1 MEKTALKTYLSDK
14 YQGWDSFCE
23 TIVIPIFG
31 KDDYVDKR
39 KKEVLDMK
47 PERRLLADAT
57 GIRSVK
63 FCAQTYVSGE
73 PLQFFDITVSDKVMM
88 ERNRVNVQKIIRS
101 VMDQYSSAFMIF
113 HYDDESRW
121 EWRFSFCYKSENED
135 ESTDRKRYTFLLG
148 PGQSC
153 RTAAENFMKL
163 IDKRQKEDEVE
174 ISDIIHAF
182 DIEALSDE
190 FFDKYSEY
198 YADFVEYVT
207 GKRIELVNGEW
218 KEVVKGEPHPQM
230 YADFGCNDKA
240 VRDYIKRT
248 LGRIVFL
255 HFLQKKGWMGVEPG
269 KEWGTGD
276 AQFMKHLYEAA
287 SEDQKD
293 DFLDSVLEPLFDKA
307 LDTIPDNDEWIFD
320 TGVKALPNGG
330 KLRFPYM
337 NGGLFERDAYDRI
350 PTKFPRKMFAN
361 FLEFLY
367 EYNFT
372 IDENDPDDA
381 EVGVDPEMLG
391 QIFENLLEDNKYK
404 GAYYTRKEVVQ
415 YMAKEAL
422 IAYLQKGTDDKEESD
437 AIRQFVTRHEICD
450 KLPNDICQRLQRVKV
465 CDPAI
470 GSGAYPM
477 GVLKEIYR
485 CRHAIEN
492 FSAEC
497 NADVKRHI
505 IQQNIYGVDI
515 ERGAVEIARLRFWLS
530 LVVDELSPKALPN
543 LDYKIVTG
551 NSLLTTFD
559 GHYVNVN
566 VKESHLNAA
575 AISVKK
581 HQLVELKNRYFMLN
595 GQQKYQCEI
604 DIKRIILDIVEMQLC
619 FERLSKTLKS
629 YQTGSLFGENH
640 DLSSLK
646 EEEIARAI
654 MPEQQE
660 LIDNVHLLR
669 NMLNDMNRPLKE
681 RAQIT
686 IPFFDWNIMFS
697 EIFQEGGFDI
707 VLGNPPYISAPNQLL
722 EPMLIQQREDIKQC
736 GKYNTLNEK
745 WDIYVPFMELG
756 IQLLKPNGTFTMIV
770 PYPLTNQKYG
780 KKLRQFFC
788 EQNNVIS
795 VVDAKG
801 YKLFKNATVENC
813 IPLIRK
819 GNHTQSSTIAHYHE
833 DRSITRDYELP
844 ISKLI
849 QDYRTYVWNLTQEE
863 RKANKYEGMH
873 VLGDFCYI
881 SVGMVVHADEKI
893 AKGEFVK
900 EDLISDVKD
909 EIHSREYIEAKDID
923 KYTIKRTRFLEWGT
937 ERCPSKLR
945 RPTFQELYIHPR
957 IILNCLGRINCTIDT
972 EVHYLHNHSIYCAVP
987 WKSLRGVDNKSIT
1000 SSIKKFC
1007 KNQPRE
1013 NLENYSCEVDLYYL
1027 LGILNSAKADEL
1039 LADQRGGDY
1048 HIYPEHIRNIP
1059 IPIASKEAQKQIG
1072 NLAKQIMEQKSTSP
1086 SADTSAL
1093 ELEIDRLV
1101 YQLYGLT
1108 EEEIK
1113 IVEQS

>member
-1 MEKTALKTYLSDK
+1 MEKTALKKYLSDK

-450 KLPNDICQRLQRVKV
+450 KLPNDISQRLQRVKV

-722 EPMLIQQREDIKQC
+722 EPMLTQQREDIKQC

-844 ISKLI
+844 VAQLI
-849 QDYRTYVWNLTQEE
+849 QDSKTYVWNLTQEE

-881 SVGMVVHADEKI
+881 SKGMVVNAHENT
-893 AKGEFVK
+893 AKGAFKK
-900 EDLISDVKD
+900 EDLISNSYDD
-909 EIHSREYIEAKDID
+909 IHCRTYLEAKDIER
-923 KYTIKRTRFLEWGT
+923 YNVKRVRYLEWNT
-937 ERCPSKLR
+937 MRCPDALS
-945 RPTFQELYIHPR
+945 RPTFRELYDYPR
-957 IILNCLGRINCTIDT
+957 IILNCLGRINCTIDIDC
-972 EVHYLHNHSIYCAVP
+972 HYLHNHSIYCAVP
-987 WKSLRGVDNKSIT
+987 WKSLQRVDNKSIT
-1000 SSIKKFC
+1000 SSIKKYC

-1059 IPIASKEAQKQIG
+1059 IPIASKEVQKQIG
-1072 NLAKQIMEQKSTSP
+1072 NLAKQIMEQKSISP

-1093 ELEIDRLV
+1093 ELEVDRLV
-1101 YQLYGLT
+1101 YQLYNMT
-1108 EEEIK
+1108 EELK
-1113 IVEQS
+1113 F

>member
-1 MEKTALKTYLSDK
+1 MEKTALKAYLSDK

-23 TIVIPIFG
+23 TIVLPIFG
-31 KDDYVDKR
+31 KNDYVDKR

-47 PERRLLADAT
+47 PERRLLAEAT

-101 VMDQYSSAFMIF
+101 VMDQYSSAFMVF

-121 EWRFSFCYKSENED
+121 EWRFSFCYKSENET

-163 IDKRQKEDEVE
+163 IDKHQKNDEVE
-174 ISDIIHAF
+174 ITDIIHAF

-190 FFDKYSEY
+190 FFNKYSEY

-207 GKRIELVNGEW
+207 GKRIELVGGEW
-218 KEVVKGEPHPQM
+218 KEVVKGNPHPQM
-230 YADFGCNDKA
+230 YADFGYNDKA

-276 AQFMKHLYEAA
+276 MQFMKHLYEAA
-287 SEDQKD
+287 TDEQKD

-307 LDTIPDNDEWIFD
+307 LDTMPENDEWIFD

-422 IAYLQKGTDDKEESD
+422 IAYLQTGIDDKDENN
-437 AIRQFVTRHEICD
+437 AIRQLVTRHEICE
-450 KLPNDICQRLQRVKV
+450 KLPQDISQRLQRVKV

-485 CRHAIEN
+485 CRLAIEN
-492 FSAEC
+492 FPTER

-551 NSLLTTFD
+551 NSLLTTFN
-559 GHYVNVN
+559 GHYVNVD
-566 VKESHLNAA
+566 VKENHLNAV
-575 AISVKK
+575 AIAVKK
-581 HQLVELKNRYFMLN
+581 RQLVELKNRYFMLN

-604 DIKRIILDIVEMQLC
+604 DIKRIILDIAELQLC

-629 YQTGSLFGENH
+629 YQTGNLFGENH

-669 NMLNDMNRPLKE
+669 SMLTDKNRPLKE

-686 IPFFDWNIMFS
+686 IPFFDWRILFS
-697 EIFQEGGFDI
+697 EIFQDGGFDI

-722 EPMLIQQREDIKQC
+722 EPMLTQQREDIKQC
-736 GKYNTLNEK
+736 RKYSTLNEK
-745 WDIYVPFMELG
+745 WDLYVPFMELG
-756 IQLLKPNGTFTMIV
+756 IQLLKSNGSFTMIV

-788 EQNNVIS
+788 EQNNIIS

-819 GNHTQSSTIAHYHE
+819 GSHTQSSTIAHYHE
-833 DRSITRDYELP
+833 DRSITRDYELLVSQLVP
-844 ISKLI
+844 DSK
-849 QDYRTYVWNLTQEE
+849 TYVWNLTQEE
-863 RKANKYEGMH
+863 RKANKHEGMH
-873 VLGDFCYI
+873 VLGDFFYI
-881 SVGMVVHADEKI
+881 SKGMVLNADEKN
-893 AKGEFVK
+893 AKGEFRK
-900 EDLISDVKD
+900 EDLVSLVKD
-909 EIHSREYIEAKDID
+909 EVHSRAYIEAKDID
-923 KYTIKRTRFLEWGT
+923 RYLVKQIRYLEWDT
-937 ERCPSKLR
+937 DRCPEKLS
-945 RPTFQELYIHPR
+945 RPTFRELYEKPKLMINR
-957 IILNCLGRINCTIDT
+957 LGDLKVYCDYNDLLLTSD
-972 EVHYLHNHSIYCAVP
+972 SMFCAVP
-987 WKSLRGVDNKSIT
+987 WHELHDVKNKSIT
-1000 SSIKKFC
+1000 SSIKKYC

-1013 NLENYSCEVDLYYL
+1013 NLEKYSYEVDLYYI

-1059 IPIASKEAQKQIG
+1059 IPVASKDIQEKIG
-1072 NLAKQIMEQKSTSP
+1072 NLAKQILEKKATNP
-1086 SADTSAL
+1086 SEDTSIL
-1093 ELEIDRLV
+1093 LSEIDRLV
-1101 YQLYGLT
+1101 YQLYDIT
-1108 EEEIK
+1108 VDED
-1113 IVEQS
+1113 QNS

>member
-1 MEKTALKTYLSDK
+1 MEKNSLKAYLSDR
-14 YQGWDSFCE
+14 YQGWDSFCD

-31 KDDYVDKR
+31 KENYEDKR
-39 KKEVLDMK
+39 KKEVLDMQ
-47 PERRLLADAT
+47 PERRRLADAT

-63 FCAQTYVSGE
+63 FCGHTYVSGE
-73 PLQFFDITVSDKVMM
+73 PLQFFDITVCDKVMM
-88 ERNRVNVQKIIRS
+88 DRNRVNVQKIIRS
-101 VMDQYSSAFMIF
+101 VMDQYSSAFMVF
-113 HYDDESRW
+113 HYEDEAKW

-153 RTAAENFMKL
+153 RTAAENFMAL
-163 IDKRQKEDEVE
+163 IDKHKKDDEVE
-174 ISDIIHAF
+174 LIDIIHAF

-230 YADFGCNDKA
+230 YADFGYNDKA

-276 AQFMKHLYEAA
+276 VQFMKHLYEAA
-287 SEDQKD
+287 TDEQKD
-293 DFLDSVLEPLFDKA
+293 DFLDGVLEPLFDKA
-307 LDTIPDNDEWIFD
+307 LDTIPDNDEWIYD
-320 TGVKALPNGG
+320 AGVRGLPNGG
-330 KLRFPYM
+330 RLRFPYM

-350 PTKFPRKMFAN
+350 PTKFPRKMFAD

-372 IDENDPDDA
+372 IDENDPNDA

-422 IAYLQKGTDDKEESD
+422 IAYLQTDVDDDEKRE
-437 AIRQFVTRHEICD
+437 AIRQLVARHEACEQ
-450 KLPNDICQRLQRVKV
+450 LPQDISQRLKKVKV

-477 GVLKEIYR
+477 GLLKEIFR
-485 CRHAIEN
+485 CRLAIEN
-492 FSAEC
+492 FPAER

-515 ERGAVEIARLRFWLS
+515 EQGAVEIARLRFWLS

-551 NSLLTTFD
+551 NSLLPTFD
-559 GHYVNVN
+559 GHYVNID
-566 VKESHLNAA
+566 VKENHLNAS

-581 HQLVELKNRYFMLN
+581 RQLVELKNRYFLLN

-604 DIKRIILDIVEMQLC
+604 DIKRIILDIVELQLC
-619 FERLSKTLKS
+619 FERQNKTIKS
-629 YQTGSLFGENH
+629 YRTGNLFEENR
-640 DLSSLK
+640 DLSSLN

-660 LIDNVHLLR
+660 LIDHVRLLHS
-669 NMLNDMNRPLKE
+669 MLYDINRPIKE

-686 IPFFDWNIMFS
+686 IPFFDWRIMFS

-707 VLGNPPYISAPNQLL
+707 VLGNPPYISTSNQLKDSTL
-722 EPMLIQQREDIKQC
+722 TQQRENLKEC
-736 GKYNTLNEK
+736 NKYQTLIQS
-745 WDIYVPFMELG
+745 WDLFMPFIEGG
-756 IQLLKPNGTFTMIV
+756 IDLLKDRGIMTMII
-770 PYPLTNQKYG
+770 PYRLADQKYA
-780 KKLRQFFC
+780 KKIRQFLC
-788 EQNNVIS
+788 EDNQIIEIM
-795 VVDAKG
+795 DAKG

-813 IPLIRK
+813 IPLVRK
-819 GNHTQSSTIAHYHE
+819 GGRTSRITIAHYH
-833 DRSITRDYELP
+833 DDKTITKDFVLP
-844 ISKLI
+844 LDLMVSDKKSYL
-849 QDYRTYVWNLTQEE
+849 WNFTENIDV
-863 RKANKYEGMH
+863 RKEYKGFLH
-873 VLGDFCYI
+873 FVDFCYL
-881 SVGMVVHADEKI
+881 SEGMKLNADEQK
-893 AKGEFVK
+893 AKGAFVK
-900 EDLISDVKD
+900 SDLISNTKD
-909 EIHSREYIEAKDID
+909 KIHTKEYIEGKDIER
-923 KYTIKRTRFLEWGT
+923 YVIKNESRYLEYGT
-937 ERCPSKLR
+937 DRVPGLIR
-945 RPTFQELYIHPR
+945 RPTFPELYSSPKIMFN
-957 IILNCLGRINCTIDT
+957 ILGTMKCMYDGIGRY
-972 EVHYLHNHSIYCAVP
+972 VHGTSILSAVL
-987 WKSLRGVDNKSIT
+987 WKDLRKVKNKSIN
-1000 SSIKKFC
+1000 SSIKKHC
-1007 KNQPRE
+1007 HGQSRDV
-1013 NLENYSCEVDLYYL
+1013 LEQNSEKITLLYL
-1027 LGILNSAKADEL
+1027 LGILNSAKANEL
-1039 LADQRGGDY
+1039 LSDQRGGDY

-1059 IPIASKEAQKQIG
+1059 IPIASKEMQEKIG
-1072 NLAKQIMEQKSTSP
+1072 ELARQIMEMKSKIP
-1086 SADTSAL
+1086 SANTSTL
-1093 ELEIDRLV
+1093 ESEIDSLV
-1101 YQLYGLT
+1101 YQLYAAAEG
-1108 EEEIK
+1108 EN
-1113 IVEQS
+1113 